1 MTPKFKIPHT
11 YVIIFSIIIVAAIFT
26 WFVPG
31 GSFEREKITT
41 SAGSSEVIRANSFQ
55 YTGNSPQTWQ
65 IFSAFYKGFVRSPKI
80 IVFIL
85 ILGGAF
91 WILNESK
98 AIDMG
103 VYAFLKKS
111 DKLNK
116 FRLIR
121 FLGVNNIIITVV
133 MLMFS
138 FFGAVFGMAEETIA
152 FVIIFVP
159 LAISMGYDSIVG
171 VCMCFIGAG
180 IGFAG
185 CLMNPFTL
193 GIAQEIAGLQ
203 LFSGLE
209 YRFF

>member
-1 MTPKFKIPHT
+1 MAPKFKIPHT
-11 YVIIFSIIIVAAIFT
+11 YVIIFSIILVAAVFT

-31 GSFEREKITT
+31 GAFEREKITT
-41 SAGSSEVIRANSFQ
+41 SSGSSEVIKANSFH
-55 YTGNSPQTWQ
+55 YTENVPQTWQ

-91 WILNESK
+91 WLLNESK

-111 DKLNK
+111 NTLNRHK
-116 FRLIR
+116 VIR

-138 FFGAVFGMAEETIA
+138 FFGAIFGMAEETIWA
-152 FVIIFVP
+152 TI
-159 LAISMGYDSIVG
+159 LLLGYACVLSGPVS
-171 VCMCFIGAG
+171 A
-180 IGFAG
+180 
-185 CLMNPFTL
+185 
-193 GIAQEIAGLQ
+193 LQ
-203 LFSGLE
+203 AAS
-209 YRFF
+209 